1 MPVQRWCEIDSR
13 SVSIDGNSIGSPRA
27 RQVVDHFRSNPGYWC
42 EPGIDTAFHT
52 GLNVHVT
59 TQGPTGHVVPV
70 HPSCFVKRAAHPALD
85 TATGRD
91 QAVDNELTALGIIF
105 TEFYYWLTVV
115 LMFFIHVG
123 FCMYEVGV
131 SRHKNHMH
139 TLMKNTM
146 LIPLVTITFFFFG
159 WWIYFA
165 FPNGPGIIGGLVEAP
180 HAVAWSEVMGAHM
193 GGADDLENGW
203 ARINGV
209 FWAAFLL
216 FSWTAASIV
225 SGSVIERIKS
235 SGFWILAVGIGS
247 VFWIIDA
254 AWGWHAE
261 GWMVQLLGYHDAY
274 ASGVIH
280 AIAGGFALGILVVLG
295 PRIGKFAPDGTP
307 RNINPRNP
315 WLVTI
320 GLFLIYTGFWGFYV
334 ACNIPMWDIQAGD
347 EVFYS
352 ATNIYL
358 GPTTLS
364 AITMNFLMSLAGGL
378 LMGYIVSKGDAFW
391 TYSSGLAGIIAASAG
406 NDLYHPIQA
415 MIIAGL
421 GVVFM
426 YKVHYWVERT
436 FKVDDAVGA
445 VAVHGYAGFFGVVV
459 AGFVLWGYPSSPTDG
474 YASINPLGQFV
485 GALIMFGL
493 LGFLPGWIMAKIL
506 NGFGLLR
513 IPRQVELMGL
523 DTAAIRELAA
533 EEQAIIDAENEAAGK
548 A

>member
-1 MPVQRWCEIDSR
+1 M
-13 SVSIDGNSIGSPRA
+13 
-27 RQVVDHFRSNPGYWC
+27 
-42 EPGIDTAFHT
+42 
-52 GLNVHVT
+52 
-59 TQGPTGHVVPV
+59 
-70 HPSCFVKRAAHPALD
+70 
-85 TATGRD
+85 
-91 QAVDNELTALGIIF
+91 DNELSALGIIF

-115 LMFFIHVG
+115 IMFFIHVG
-123 FCMYEVGV
+123 FCMYEVGA

-165 FPNGPGIIGGLVEAP
+165 FPNGPGITGGIEAAP
-180 HAVAWSEVMGAHM
+180 WAEPWSEVMGPHM
-193 GGADDLENGW
+193 GGAPATDALSADDTAAW

-235 SGFWILAVGIGS
+235 SAFWILAVGIGS
-247 VFWIIDA
+247 VWWIIDA
-254 AWGWHAE
+254 AWGWHSA
-261 GWMVQLLGYHDAY
+261 GWMVKLLGYHDAY

-280 AIAGGFALGILVVLG
+280 AIAGGYALGVLIVLG

-334 ACNIPMWDIQAGD
+334 ACNVPFYDVQSGD
-347 EVFYS
+347 GVFFS

-358 GPTTLS
+358 APTTLS
-364 AITMNFLMSLAGGL
+364 GITVNFLMSLSGGL

-415 MIIAGL
+415 MIIAAV
-421 GVVFM
+421 GVWVM
-426 YKVHYWVERT
+426 YNLHYWVERK

-445 VAVHGYAGFFGVVV
+445 VAVHGYAGCFGVII
-459 AGFVLWGYPSSPTDG
+459 AGFVLWGYPSSPDPEF
-474 YASINPLGQFV
+474 ASITPWGQII
-485 GALIMFGL
+485 GAVIMFGV
-493 LGFLPGWIMAKIL
+493 LGLLPGWITAKIL
-506 NGFGLLR
+506 NAAGLLR
-513 IPRQVELMGL
+513 IPKQVELMGL
-523 DTAAIRELAA
+523 DYGADQAIIA
-533 EEQAIIDAENEAAGK
+533 EEQGIIEAERAEIGR
-548 A
+548 